1 MKSQNLAQ
9 AAAIALVVFSTPTVA
24 ENTSFA
30 QSIYFGV
37 GVAQTDIDINQQ
49 NIKAINSLPA
59 QTGFDNQGG
68 SYSIFLGTKLDRYL
82 SLEMAYSELGDIQ
95 MMQNNQTTELFSVD
109 AISVTS
115 ALSYPLSQNTDI
127 YAKLGVAEW
136 KIENETSF
144 FKDSGTGLTYG
155 VGLDINLYNS
165 KSRALRID
173 WMHQAFDEISINSSD
188 TISLSMVF
196 NFD

>member
-1 MKSQNLAQ
+1 MKRQNLTQ
-9 AAAIALVVFSTPTVA
+9 ATAMALVIFSTSTLA
-24 ENTSFA
+24 ESTPFA
-30 QSIYFGV
+30 QSIYFGA
-37 GVAQTDIDINQQ
+37 GVALTDIDINQQ
-49 NIKAINSLPA
+49 NLKAINSLPA

-68 SYSIFLGTKLDRYL
+68 GYSIFLGTKLDRYL

-95 MMQNNQTTELFSVD
+95 MTLNNQTTELFSVD

-115 ALSYPLSQNTDI
+115 TLSYPLSQNTDI

-136 KIENETSF
+136 NIENKNSF

-155 VGLDINLYNS
+155 MGLDINLYGS
-165 KSRALRID
+165 KNRSLRVE
-173 WMHQAFDEISINSSD
+173 WTHQEFDEISINNSD
-188 TISLSMVF
+188 TISASMVF